1 MKKRSIIVYWL
12 LLLIPTVIIGAAV
25 LQLLRHEGDRINQQ
39 IQSSAHDRARAIGD
53 TIQIT
58 VGAIKDELT
67 ASLLKIPSTTLQDAL
82 IPWKENNP
90 LIRNVFIWKEKMG
103 LLHPSTGSGA
113 TMEEIRF
120 ISRYDALFTG
130 RISWETGQPTS
141 EGTVAK
147 PFTASTLDESQQ
159 REEKPPVP
167 SSLIR
172 DIEKMKSNQRT
183 MLSLARHSDHS
194 EDIYGKHEI
203 TERERSGWIP
213 WFAENNL
220 YILGWIEQEGV
231 LYGIE
236 LELMSLLSRIIA
248 GFPASAPEGMVYAL
262 SDGNGQILHQSGAS
276 ILKTNARP
284 DLSISLAPHLPHWQV
299 TVYFTNGFLTGES
312 GRAFVILSGLILGIF
327 IIAIIIGGTLL
338 TWQAHRNMIDARQKT
353 SFVSNISHELK
364 TPLTSIRMFAELLRE
379 NRVKGDEKKMRYLQ
393 VIVDE
398 SQRLTRLVN
407 NVLDFSRLEQGRKK
421 YHIERCDIA
430 DFLRQLL
437 EIHRLRIDNAGLILN
452 VQIPEEP
459 VFIKTDRDA
468 IEQTVLNLIDNAI
481 KYASQ
486 GKELS
491 VSLKSGNNSCEL
503 RVMDRG
509 PGVQSDQQ
517 TIIFEKFHRIDDSLT
532 AGHPGS
538 GLGLSIAQRL
548 VRGLDGNLIYEARDG
563 GGSSF
568 VVILPISPIT
578 ATSDRKGDS
587 EL

>member
-1 MKKRSIIVYWL
+1 M
-12 LLLIPTVIIGAAV
+12 
-25 LQLLRHEGDRINQQ
+25 LRHEGDRINQQ
-39 IQSSAHDRARAIGD
+39 TRSSALDRARAIGD

-58 VGAIKDELT
+58 VGAIEDELT
-67 ASLLKIPSTTLQDAL
+67 ASLLKIPSTTLQNTL
-82 IPWKENNP
+82 ILWKENNP
-90 LIRNVFIWKEKMG
+90 LIRNVFIWKEKVG
-103 LLHPSTGSGA
+103 LLHPSSGSG
-113 TMEEIRF
+113 TTTEEVSF

-130 RISWETGQPTS
+130 RISWETGQPIN
-141 EGTVAK
+141 EEAVAK
-147 PFTASTLDESQQ
+147 SFAASTLDESQQ
-159 REEKPPVP
+159 REEKLPAP

-183 MLSLARHSDHS
+183 MLSLARRSDHS
-194 EDIYGKHEI
+194 EDTYGKHE
-203 TERERSGWIP
+203 TTDRERSGWIP

-220 YILGWIEQEGV
+220 YILGWVEQEGV

-262 SDGNGQILHQSGAS
+262 SDGNGQILHQSGSS
-276 ILKTNARP
+276 ILKTDTHP

-299 TVYFTNGFLTGES
+299 TVYFTDGPLTGKS
-312 GRAFVILSGLILGIF
+312 GRAFIILSGLILGIF

-379 NRVKGDEKKMRYLQ
+379 NRVQSDEKKMRYLQ

-421 YHIERCDIA
+421 YHIEKCDIA

-437 EIHRLRIDNAGLILN
+437 EIHRLRINNAGLILN
-452 VQIPEEP
+452 VDIPEKP

-509 PGVQSDQQ
+509 PGVQSDQR
-517 TIIFEKFHRIDDSLT
+517 TRIFEKFHRIDDSLT
-532 AGHPGS
+532 ARHPGS

-578 ATSDRKGDS
+578 TTSDRKGDS